1 VVLPQ
6 ALSWKLL
13 GRQLYGTPSEATGH
27 LAACHPWRDRPTFKR
42 LAARLGVSPSRLW
55 LIGAEVAAAP
65 SHDDDVMLL
74 LPNGRTLAMTRTPR
88 RGGSRTHGLP
98 TRTGSGAE
106 VVCYFDDPPTPR
118 FTVRDALTQLAQ
130 PPKG

>member
-1 VVLPQ
+1 MGGWPSVSVSLLRLVPRHCSPRHVSCHAAQVTRTAGVVLPQ

-65 SHDDDVMLL
+65 SH
-74 LPNGRTLAMTRTPR
+74 
-88 RGGSRTHGLP
+88 
-98 TRTGSGAE
+98 
-106 VVCYFDDPPTPR
+106 
-118 FTVRDALTQLAQ
+118 
-130 PPKG
+130 